1 MSVKYRAEDKP
12 KEVFPMPDIFDFYTA
27 VFYVVAVGAMVTM
40 IVRPEQEEGR
50 ERADG

>member
-27 VFYVVAVGAMVTM
+27 VFYVVAVGAMVT
-40 IVRPEQEEGR
+40 ILVWSEGEEGR
-50 ERADG
+50 ERTEK